1 MEGLPKQTSDCAFS
15 VGWEDWEWIVLSN
28 LGQSDFIKNQFNQ
41 SEYTFC
47 QKFCQK
53 KFQAISL
60 ALRRRGRKL
69 SDSALNQNKTIPVK
83 MKQQN
88 SSWSGYWKVE
98 FWKFEDEWKSFC
110 LAYILTSYPIKM
122 ILVPSMHLTIQ
133 PSKNSIEI
141 SSSLTSP
148 RLRDNFFSL
157 HSRNQPIRSLDFFIE
172 KTENESL
179 SLSRSQANQI
189 AWKFFWQNFWQE
201 KASDW
206 LNCNWRLIHL
216 LSLAQPTDLHN
227 FNFFWAILKS

>member
-1 MEGLPKQTSDCAFS
+1 MEGLPKQTWDCAFS

-148 RLRDNFFSL
+148 RLSDNFFSL

-179 SLSRSQANQI
+179 SLKEQTI
-189 AWKFFWQNFWQE
+189 V
-201 KASDW
+201 
-206 LNCNWRLIHL
+206 CY
-216 LSLAQPTDLHN
+216 
-227 FNFFWAILKS
+227 LKRET

>member
-1 MEGLPKQTSDCAFS
+1 MEGLPKQTWDCAFS

-148 RLRDNFFSL
+148 RLRDYFFFQ
-157 HSRNQPIRSLDFFIE
+157 RRD
-172 KTENESL
+172 
-179 SLSRSQANQI
+179 
-189 AWKFFWQNFWQE
+189 
-201 KASDW
+201 
-206 LNCNWRLIHL
+206 
-216 LSLAQPTDLHN
+216 
-227 FNFFWAILKS
+227 